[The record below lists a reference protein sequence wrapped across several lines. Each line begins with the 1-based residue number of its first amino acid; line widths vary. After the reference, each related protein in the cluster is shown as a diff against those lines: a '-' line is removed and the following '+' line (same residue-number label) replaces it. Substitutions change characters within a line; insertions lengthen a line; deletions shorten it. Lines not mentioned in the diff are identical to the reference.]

1 MTETNH
7 RITLAKRPV
16 GPVTADCFATDDV
29 EIPAPGPGEAL
40 AKVEWLSI
48 DPTIRGWMAM
58 DTYLPAI
65 EIGAEVRSGGLAT
78 VIESN
83 NDDLPVGSTVFGMTG
98 WQEYCIIDES
108 NQVVPEGI
116 DPTAAARAAGGN
128 PTDGVSWRVVVRAVR
143 QAAAELVDDGKLQ
156 VLRKGKPAD
165 IRTVKGVI
173 RLALPDGEP

>member
-1 MTETNH
+1 MGMSPDP
-7 RITLAKRPV
+7 AKPDRRNFNRPIRD
-16 GPVTADCFATDDV
+16 P
-29 EIPAPGPGEAL
+29 EAL
-40 AKVEWLSI
+40 KPIILKLCAESG
-48 DPTIRGWMAM
+48 RG
-58 DTYLPAI
+58 
-65 EIGAEVRSGGLAT
+65 RS
-78 VIESN
+78 
-83 NDDLPVGSTVFGMTG
+83 
-98 WQEYCIIDES
+98 
-108 NQVVPEGI
+108 I